1 MFTSTDFERSPLQSK
16 KFLAYLFSNIS
27 TKIYMFYAT
36 MRSEGDIVI
45 MTSIICSLFLDV
57 GYILGQSSLDKYV
70 RMAKIVTGSKMSSA
84 APEDPS

>member
-1 MFTSTDFERSPLQSK
+1 MFKSTDYEKTPIQSK

-36 MRSEGDIVI
+36 LKTESDLVI

-57 GYILGQSSLDKYV
+57 GYILGQSSLDRYV
-70 RMAKIVTGSKMSSA
+70 RLAKIA
-84 APEDPS
+84 AGIKDSTKSPEGPS